1 MQLHSIKIFLD
12 ALAGAIAGDASTWAL
27 ALAVPFFAAFV
38 GAAKIKR
45 LSALPGIIW
54 GGLVLMAGAVIFLYV
69 SMGWTYARSLVFWD
83 HVEPHVASISWY
95 FWLGKEVYP
104 ALSECYGLSYGPF
117 LYIINGLVEAL
128 CGPSVFS
135 AKLGGVL
142 AGCGS
147 VLAVFLLVRRT
158 HKTSVALLAASLFVS
173 MQLHFSHVA
182 FWNRP
187 DPFLVF
193 FVSIAG
199 LAATFPSWGTAL
211 GMGIAAGICFNL
223 KIHALLYFLPIFAF
237 AWRTLSVRQMA
248 AAVGIGCAFGI
259 APFFMF
265 GNISYGH
272 FIAPIKWAAFQGFAP
287 GTIAAILKWS
297 FLAAMPVGL
306 VAVLAYL
313 QNPDRVRQ
321 AFDRGKWPL
330 AALIL
335 AWIVM
340 AIPASKI
347 GSGAFHYM
355 PFLPAVALIAADLF
369 RDGTDVRFRHSHGGF
384 LIYACLASWIV
395 CSSLSA
401 GFRLRAIKWRLESS
415 SLANAVAS
423 EIQSVLDRYG
433 DTHVVLMGQAGGP
446 GAGGQYRLTFLSPL
460 LVFNGMPIG
469 LEASTLMERK
479 TAGMPTPPVRS
490 IGQSPEGKPVLWMIP
505 KGDEPFSLT
514 TWYPPFDNL
523 YDDRFRQDFLSLYGV
538 SSETPHFDLYT
549 ARSPG
554 AK

>member
-1 MQLHSIKIFLD
+1 MELHSIKVFLD
-12 ALAGAIAGDASTWAL
+12 AMAGAIAGDASTWAL
-27 ALAVPFFAAFV
+27 ALTVPFFAALV
-38 GAAKIKR
+38 CAGKAKR
-45 LSALPGIIW
+45 LSALPRMIW
-54 GGLVLMAGAVIFLYV
+54 GGLVLMAAAVIIFYI
-69 SMGWTYARSLVFWD
+69 SIGWAYARSFVFWD

-104 ALSECYGLSYGPF
+104 GLSECYGLSYGPF
-117 LYIINGLVEAL
+117 LYVFNGLIEAL

-158 HKTSVALLAASLFVS
+158 HATSVALLAAALFVS

-193 FVSIAG
+193 FVSIAC
-199 LAATFPSWGTAL
+199 LAATFPSWGAAL
-211 GMGIAAGICFNL
+211 CMGVAAGICFNL
-223 KIHALLYFLPIFAF
+223 KIHALLYFLPVFAF
-237 AWRTLSVRQMA
+237 AWRAFSGRQWA
-248 AAVGIGCAFGI
+248 AAIGIGCACGI
-259 APFFMF
+259 SPFILFA
-265 GNISYGH
+265 NISFDH
-272 FIAPIKWAAFQGFAP
+272 FIAPIKWAASQGIAP
-287 GTIAAILKWS
+287 GTGAAILKWS
-297 FLAAMPVGL
+297 FLAAMPAGL
-306 VAVLAYL
+306 AAVLAHL

-321 AFDRGKWPL
+321 SFDRGKWPV

-335 AWIVM
+335 AGMAM

-355 PFLPAVALIAADLF
+355 PFLPAAILIAADLL
-369 RDGTDVRFRHSHGGF
+369 RDATGAPTRYSRGVF
-384 LIYACLASWIV
+384 LVYACLASWVV
-395 CSSLSA
+395 CSSLAA

-415 SLANAVAS
+415 SLANAVAA
-423 EIQSVLDRYG
+423 EMRSVLDRYG

-479 TAGMPTPPVRS
+479 TAGMPTPPVHS
-490 IGQSPEGKPVLWMIP
+490 IGQTPEGKPVLWMIP
-505 KGDEPFSLT
+505 KGDEPFAMT

-523 YDDRFRQDFLSLYGV
+523 YDERFRQDFLSQYEV

-549 ARSPG
+549 ARLPDE
-554 AK
+554 